1 MGDIAKKIIKL
12 DVSDLIN
19 ILNQA
24 YAEEWL
30 AYYQY
35 WIGAK
40 LVTGQF
46 KQQAEEEFSEH
57 AKEELEHANML
68 ANRILQLGGTPTIN
82 PDDFSKIAKCK
93 YEIPLKEDT
102 YSLIVQNLA
111 SERCAAE
118 RYQQICEMCFG
129 KDHETYRISE
139 YILMQELEHE
149 QEMEDFIKDMNT
161 AKEFYN
167 KTL

>member
-1 MGDIAKKIIKL
+1 MGDMAKKIVKL
-12 DVSDLIN
+12 DVSDLIRV
-19 ILNQA
+19 LNEA

-46 KQQAEEEFSEH
+46 KKGVEEEFLEH
-57 AKEELEHANML
+57 AKEELEHADML
-68 ANRILQLGGTPTIN
+68 ANRILQLGGIPIIN

-93 YEIPLKEDT
+93 YEAPLNEDT
-102 YSLIVQNLA
+102 LSLVTQNLDA
-111 SERCAAE
+111 ERCAIG
-118 RYQQICEMCFG
+118 RYQGICEMCFG

-149 QEMEDFIKDMNT
+149 QEMEDFLKDMNT
-161 AKEFYN
+161 AKEFYH
-167 KTL
+167 K

>member
-1 MGDIAKKIIKL
+1 MIFVNG
-12 DVSDLIN
+12 IN
-19 ILNQA
+19 
-24 YAEEWL
+24 
-30 AYYQY
+30 
-35 WIGAK
+35 
-40 LVTGQF
+40 
-46 KQQAEEEFSEH
+46 
-57 AKEELEHANML
+57 
-68 ANRILQLGGTPTIN
+68 
-82 PDDFSKIAKCK
+82 
-93 YEIPLKEDT
+93 KEDT

-118 RYQQICEMCFG
+118 RYHQICEMCFG